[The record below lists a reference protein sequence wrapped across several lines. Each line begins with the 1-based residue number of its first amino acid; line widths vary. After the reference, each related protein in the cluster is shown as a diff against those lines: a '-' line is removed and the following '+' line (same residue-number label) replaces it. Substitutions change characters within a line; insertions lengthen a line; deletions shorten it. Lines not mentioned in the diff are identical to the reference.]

1 MKRPVFVT
9 DHFQQVHVFAS
20 SPVVGGDNP
29 KSASAVFCSARYP
42 DATSIHSH
50 TSSFPAREIS
60 IYVDFCRV
68 FIPASTASPA
78 GMETPARGERSGVLA
93 NNKTLVSRFGGN
105 VGRQV
110 LFEKILMLAVSLHLD
125 NQYIGA
131 NDVFQASALRV
142 WSKE

>member
-1 MKRPVFVT
+1 M
-9 DHFQQVHVFAS
+9 
-20 SPVVGGDNP
+20 
-29 KSASAVFCSARYP
+29 
-42 DATSIHSH
+42 
-50 TSSFPAREIS
+50 
-60 IYVDFCRV
+60 
-68 FIPASTASPA
+68 
-78 GMETPARGERSGVLA
+78 LA

>member
-1 MKRPVFVT
+1 
-9 DHFQQVHVFAS
+9 
-20 SPVVGGDNP
+20 
-29 KSASAVFCSARYP
+29 
-42 DATSIHSH
+42 
-50 TSSFPAREIS
+50 
-60 IYVDFCRV
+60 
-68 FIPASTASPA
+68 
-78 GMETPARGERSGVLA
+78 METPARGERSGVLA